1 MVSMIKVKDGV
12 ATREPI
18 PDFLDRSGTPE
29 AIAAL
34 ADLSWT
40 WEGHGIQDCAWWPE
54 ENTEGEL
61 GVNKKWGAEVLT
73 IDAERKVVK
82 VARKQVA
89 MTTAEKAARD
99 ELIAADWADLIAA
112 RRWQVETGGTTVA
125 GVQINTERDSQS
137 LLTGAAFAASL
148 DPGYHIKWKA
158 ATGFVDLTG
167 EQILGIA
174 SQVRAFVQACFNREA
189 ELLGFV
195 ADGSITAEMLEE
207 GWPE

>member
-1 MVSMIKVKDGV
+1 MIKVENGT
-12 ATREPI
+12 ATREPV
-18 PDFLDRSGTPE
+18 PYYLDQSQTPQ
-29 AIAAL
+29 AL
-34 ADLSWT
+34 ASLLDLSWT
-40 WEGHGIQDCAWWPE
+40 DPQFGVQNAAWWPE
-54 ENTEGEL
+54 EDVSGEL
-61 GVNKKWGAEVLT
+61 GPNKKWGAEVLT
-73 IDAERKVVK
+73 LDAERQVVLVK
-82 VARKQVA
+82 RKQVA
-89 MTTAEKAARD
+89 MTAGEKAARD
-99 ELIAADWADLIAA
+99 EEVTAQWADQIAA
-112 RRWQVETGGTTVA
+112 RRFQVETGGVTVA
-125 GVQINTERDSQS
+125 DVQINTDRDSQS

-189 ELLGFV
+189 ELLGAV

>member
-1 MVSMIKVKDGV
+1 MIKVENGV

-29 AIAAL
+29 AL
-34 ADLSWT
+34 ASLLDLSWT
-40 WEGHGIQDCAWWPE
+40 DPQLGVQNAAWWPE

-61 GVNKKWGAEVLT
+61 GANKKWGAEVLT
-73 IDAERKVVK
+73 LDVERKVVK

-89 MTTAEKAARD
+89 MTAAEKAARD
-99 ELIAADWADLIAA
+99 ELIAAQWADQIAA
-112 RRWQVETGGTTVA
+112 RRFEVETEGVTVA

-189 ELLGFV
+189 ELLGAV
-195 ADGSITAEMLEE
+195 ADGSITSEMLEG
-207 GWPE
+207 GWPP